1 MDGELYEKARD
12 AYIKYA
18 QIEVDSATLVR
29 ADMED
34 LREQAY
40 LVSKKGG
47 GRIELQTY
55 FIPHVY
61 LLCVSASSPSFPSP
75 LPSSLLPTSHP
86 PPHHSKL
93 YR

>member
-40 LVSKKGG
+40 LVRKREGG
-47 GRIELQTY
+47 GLNYKYTLFHMCTY
-55 FIPHVY
+55 CVY
-61 LLCVSASSPSFPSP
+61 LVPPPLSHP
-75 LPSSLLPTSHP
+75 LPSSLLPISP
-86 PPHHSKL
+86 PPTVPNSTGES
-93 YR
+93 